1 MNCGSNNSCNDR
13 MNRCCEKPRR
23 EMPRCEA
30 VRPSC
35 ESMRPSCGCERPMH
49 ESMRP
54 SCGCEKPMH
63 ESMSPSCG
71 CERPVRE
78 SMRPSCG
85 REMPHNE
92 CVRPSRSCAPEKEV
106 VESIIVVNDCSCQEF
121 MRLYDLYNC
130 TADKARREFMGAEKG
145 LNDAMDCIKMGL
157 CYNEK
162 AKEIYTCM
170 DEFLDSMNETDNTRN
185 TNNCGCNMN
194 CGCNT
199 NCNNSCMPRPMHKC
213 DPCMKMREELKEMI
227 CNMNK
232 LEEESL
238 ECTKAAVDKLM
249 EARELN
255 KCICELKNKVAK
267 NCYPKC

>member
-1 MNCGSNNSCNDR
+1 MNYRKREINMNCGSNNSCNDR

-35 ESMRPSCGCERPMH
+35 ESMR
-49 ESMRP
+49 
-54 SCGCEKPMH
+54 
-63 ESMSPSCG
+63 PSCG

>member
-30 VRPSC
+30 VRPVH
-35 ESMRPSCGCERPMH
+35 ESMRPSCGCERPVH

-54 SCGCEKPMH
+54 SCGCEMPQN
-63 ESMSPSCG
+63 
-71 CERPVRE
+71 ER
-78 SMRPSCG
+78 
-85 REMPHNE
+85 
-92 CVRPSRSCAPEKEV
+92 VRPSRSCAAKEAV
-106 VESIIVVNDCSCQEF
+106 QNIIVVNDCSCQEF
-121 MRLYDLYNC
+121 MRLYDWYNC

-162 AKEIYTCM
+162 AKEIKTCM
-170 DEFLDSMNETDNTRN
+170 DEFLDSMNETDNTCN
-185 TNNCGCNMN
+185 NNNCGCNT
-194 CGCNT
+194 GCN
-199 NCNNSCMPRPMHKC
+199 NGCMPRHTHKC
-213 DPCMKMREELKEMI
+213 DPCMKMREELNEMI
-227 CNMNK
+227 CNLNK

-255 KCICELKNKVAK
+255 KCLCELKNKVAK

>member
-35 ESMRPSCGCERPMH
+35 ESMRPSCGCE
-49 ESMRP
+49 
-54 SCGCEKPMH
+54 
-63 ESMSPSCG
+63 
-71 CERPVRE
+71 
-78 SMRPSCG
+78 
-85 REMPHNE
+85 MPKNE
-92 CVRPSRSCAPEKEV
+92 CVRPSRSCVPEKEV
-106 VESIIVVNDCSCQEF
+106 VESIMVVNDCSCQEF
-121 MRLYDLYNC
+121 MRLFDWYNC
-130 TADKARREFMGAEKG
+130 TVDKARREFMGAEKG
-145 LNDAMDCIKMGL
+145 LKDAMDCIKMGL

-162 AKEIYTCM
+162 AKEIKTCM
-170 DEFLDSMNETDNTRN
+170 DEFLDSMKETDNKCN
-185 TNNCGCNMN
+185 TNNCGCNT
-194 CGCNT
+194 G
-199 NCNNSCMPRPMHKC
+199 CNNSCMPRHMHKC
-213 DPCMKMREELKEMI
+213 DPCMKMREELNEMI
-227 CNMNK
+227 CNLNK

-255 KCICELKNKVAK
+255 KCLCELKNKVAK

>member
-23 EMPRCEA
+23 VMPRCEA
-30 VRPSC
+30 VKPSC
-35 ESMRPSCGCERPMH
+35 ESMRPSCGGERPMQESMRPSCCGERPMQESMRPSCCGERPMH

-54 SCGCEKPMH
+54 GCGCE
-63 ESMSPSCG
+63 
-71 CERPVRE
+71 
-78 SMRPSCG
+78 
-85 REMPHNE
+85 MPQNE
-92 CVRPSRSCAPEKEV
+92 CVRPSRCCREKEAV
-106 VESIIVVNDCSCQEF
+106 QNIIVVNDCSCQEF

-145 LNDAMDCIKMGL
+145 LNDAVDCIKMGL

-162 AKEIYTCM
+162 AKELFTCM
-170 DEFLDSMNETDNTRN
+170 DEFLDSMNEEDNTRN
-185 TNNCGCNMN
+185 TNHCGCNMN

-199 NCNNSCMPRPMHKC
+199 NCNNSCMPRQMQKC

-255 KCICELKNKVAK
+255 KCICELKKRVAK